1 MRASL
6 DFPNILWARDYRMA
20 GITVSP
26 KRPFYY
32 LKMRRSIPPVPQKNA
47 CLRVLRKNKSA
58 MKFAVEIGRCRVYFL
73 LTVQDIIHTEQT
85 SAPKMKHG
93 F

>member
-32 LKMRRSIPPVPQKNA
+32 LKMRRNTLRPAKNA
-47 CLRVLRKNKSA
+47 SLRVLRKNKSA

-85 SAPKMKHG
+85 SAPEMKHG